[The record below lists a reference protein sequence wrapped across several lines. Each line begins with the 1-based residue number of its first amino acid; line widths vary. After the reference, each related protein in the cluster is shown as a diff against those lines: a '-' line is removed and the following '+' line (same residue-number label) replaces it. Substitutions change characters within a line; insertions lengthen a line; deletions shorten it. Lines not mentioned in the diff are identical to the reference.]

1 MAVLHLMVGLPCS
14 GKTTYARRL
23 ATTANALLLTPDAWY
38 LKLFDNDA
46 GHPDHDRKHSQI
58 EAIMLDVARQAL
70 MLGCNVILDFGFW
83 AVQEREALRHMAL
96 SLGAQCRLHYM
107 DVPIDELYRRLDECN
122 RLQPEGTFY
131 IPTTE
136 MDAYIRVFQP
146 PTPEEL
152 ARFR

>member
-23 ATTANALLLTPDAWY
+23 AATANALLLTPDAWY

-96 SLGAQCRLHYM
+96 
-107 DVPIDELYRRLDECN
+107 DVYKRQVSGGGEQSPPILYLLTNNC
-122 RLQPEGTFY
+122 T
-131 IPTTE
+131 
-136 MDAYIRVFQP
+136 A
-146 PTPEEL
+146 
-152 ARFR
+152 